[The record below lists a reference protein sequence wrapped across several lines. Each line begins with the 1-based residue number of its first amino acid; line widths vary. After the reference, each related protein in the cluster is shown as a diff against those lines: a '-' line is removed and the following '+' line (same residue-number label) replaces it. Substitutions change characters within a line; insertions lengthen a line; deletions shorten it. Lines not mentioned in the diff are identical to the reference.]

1 MLYYPFE
8 GCLFVIGTIGALL
21 GVMCMP
27 FLARI
32 LYISSPLFLLLRAPL
47 GALLA
52 YGLLIM
58 GIVLFILR
66 SQLPTKPCLK
76 KC

>member
-1 MLYYPFE
+1 MLYYPVE

-32 LYISSPLFLLLRAPL
+32 LYISSPLFLLLGAPML
-47 GALLA
+47 V